1 MKKSLFNFYA
11 ILILALLG
19 TYSSSAQEISINQD
33 TLNIEGKNTTNP
45 NFPADLYKGFT
56 FKNINATTD
65 TFVWAR
71 RVNDLPSSAWESAFC
86 DINLCHASDVNAAE
100 FVLQKGDSGV
110 MFTHFYPSSG
120 SGTAVME
127 VDLFCRENPMQKVTI
142 VAFCTAWDALNSVT
156 YASLETNLFY
166 PNPASE
172 SILYFN
178 NTATGES
185 KVQIRN
191 MEGKVLSVQNIQIN
205 QSSIDISSLSQGLYF
220 LEWISNGQ
228 TKVQKFNKI

>member
-1 MKKSLFNFYA
+1 MILRKIFILLFVFVLPNCIYSQDLSL
-11 ILILALLG
+11 G
-19 TYSSSAQEISINQD
+19 KD
-33 TLNIEGKNTTNP
+33 TLRLEGMNSTNP
-45 NFPADLYKGFT
+45 DFPVDIYGGFT
-56 FKNINATTD
+56 FKNINATSD

-86 DINLCHASDVNAAE
+86 DLNLCHGSDVNAAE

-110 MFTHFYPSSG
+110 MFTHFYPGSG

-127 VDLFCRENPMQKVTI
+127 VDIFCRENPLQKVTL
-142 VAFCTAWDALNSVT
+142 VAFCTAWDALNSVS

-166 PNPASE
+166 PNPAADGVLNFSKLAQHE
-172 SILYFN
+172 
-178 NTATGES
+178 G

-205 QSSIDISSLSQGLYF
+205 QSNIDISSLSQGMYLV
-220 LEWISNGQ
+220 EWISNGQ
-228 TKVQKFNKI
+228 TKVQKINKL

>member
-11 ILILALLG
+11 FLMLGLLG
-19 TYSSSAQEISINQD
+19 SYTSLAQEISINTD

-45 NFPADLYKGFT
+45 DFPADLYKGFT
-56 FKNINATTD
+56 FKNINATSD

-86 DINLCHASDVNAAE
+86 DINLCHGSDVNAAE

-110 MFTHFYPSSG
+110 MFTHFYPGSG
-120 SGTAVME
+120 NGTAVME
-127 VDLFCRENPMQKVTI
+127 VDIFCRENPLQKVTL
-142 VAFCTAWDALNSVT
+142 VAFCTAWDALNSVS

-166 PNPASE
+166 PNPAADGVLNFSQLAQHE
-172 SILYFN
+172 
-178 NTATGES
+178 G

-205 QSSIDISSLSQGLYF
+205 QSSIDVSTLSQGMYLV
-220 LEWISNGQ
+220 EWISNGQ
-228 TKVQKFNKI
+228 TKVQKINKL